1 MPADLLL
8 NEDRR
13 PATINYKT
21 SDPADELAVCPCSK
35 LGGGS
40 GGGGGE
46 TLDHSQRA
54 FRTAAALT
62 LGAAFGERPI
72 LLRGRT
78 ALSNPQS

>member
-40 GGGGGE
+40 GGGGGGN
-46 TLDHSQRA
+46 T
-54 FRTAAALT
+54 
-62 LGAAFGERPI
+62 
-72 LLRGRT
+72 
-78 ALSNPQS
+78 

>member
-40 GGGGGE
+40 GGGGGGKHL
-46 TLDHSQRA
+46 TIARGHSGQQQ
-54 FRTAAALT
+54 L
-62 LGAAFGERPI
+62 
-72 LLRGRT
+72 
-78 ALSNPQS
+78 